1 MTDACPHACPHSI
14 SAGSYLL
21 EMLTPEETAAFRLHS
36 RECLH
41 CQREIV
47 ALLPGALF
55 LQVLRADIIAAEQ
68 RLCTDRPLLSTVA
81 GRELRWV
88 SDCRVL

>member
-1 MTDACPHACPHSI
+1 MTDACPHAI

-21 EMLTPEETAAFRLHS
+21 HMLSQEESDEFRLHHQD
-36 RECLH
+36 CLS

-55 LQVLRADIIAAEQ
+55 LQELRADILAAEQ
-68 RLCTDRPLLSTVA
+68 RLCAERPVLSTVA
-81 GRELRWV
+81 AREPWALQWIHP
-88 SDCRVL
+88 ST